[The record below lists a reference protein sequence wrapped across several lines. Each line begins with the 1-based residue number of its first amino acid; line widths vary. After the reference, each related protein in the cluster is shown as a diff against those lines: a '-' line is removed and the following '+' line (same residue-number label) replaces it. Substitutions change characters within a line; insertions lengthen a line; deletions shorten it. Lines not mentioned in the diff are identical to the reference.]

1 LQNHN
6 LRVTYRREASHQ
18 GMGIFRRRR
27 SGRRLDPAI
36 GRRALRVRLR
46 QLQRAHAEMESGQ
59 WAAAAADFAL
69 LAAQAEARRPVLAGQ
84 LWVECGRACL
94 QNRQIAEAEAAIE
107 RGLSRLAE
115 TGRFIRLAKLGRRLV
130 EELQAA
136 GQPSAAA
143 SVQAKMDSW
152 LEGHAMP
159 AMPPSPAGPAM
170 AGHLPAKCPPCGGTV
185 MPGEIEALEDGRA
198 LCAYCGSIL
207 ERS

>member
-18 GMGIFRRRR
+18 GMGIFRGRR

-59 WAAAAADFAL
+59 WAAAAADFTL
-69 LAAQAEARRPVLAGQ
+69 LAAQ
-84 LWVECGRACL
+84 
-94 QNRQIAEAEAAIE
+94 AEAEAAIE
-107 RGLSRLAE
+107 RGLCRLAE
-115 TGRFIRLAKLGRRLV
+115 TGRFIRLARLGRRLV
-130 EELQAA
+130 EELQAV

-143 SVQAKMDSW
+143 SAQAKMDSW

-159 AMPPSPAGPAM
+159 AMRRHGDA
-170 AGHLPAKCPPCGGTV
+170 
-185 MPGEIEALEDGRA
+185 R
-198 LCAYCGSIL
+198 
-207 ERS
+207 